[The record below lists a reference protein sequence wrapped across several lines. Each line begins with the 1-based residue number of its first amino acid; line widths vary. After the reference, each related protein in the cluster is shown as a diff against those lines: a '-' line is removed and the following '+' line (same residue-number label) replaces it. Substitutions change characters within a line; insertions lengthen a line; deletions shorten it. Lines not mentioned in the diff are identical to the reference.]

1 VQVPPNILPSPSD
14 LVAGPWAAWGFFFV
28 AGAAAVLVALPWA
41 IYAGARKGNW
51 IPLLVIGS
59 GFLCSLVE
67 PMLDFLGHL
76 RWARDLPGPAFVNFG
91 IEIPY
96 LIPPC
101 YAAFLG
107 LEAYFCYFML
117 RKGITVKQCFLVF
130 AVGGLTDAIMETIGL
145 NLNTYEYYGVQP
157 YRFLEFPYWWG
168 FINGASFFTGGFL
181 LWFLV
186 PRLHGIRRAW
196 LLLVSPS
203 AMMATYF
210 VCGWPYILATN
221 AAVPAWVKWVA
232 ATVMMAFC
240 LVAVRGMAYFAAI
253 PEPNLNWTFAR
264 IFFYRVMTPGARQ
277 RLEAKMA
284 IPAVGAR
291 AVPVA
296 AVD

>member
-1 VQVPPNILPSPSD
+1 
-14 LVAGPWAAWGFFFV
+14 
-28 AGAAAVLVALPWA
+28 
-41 IYAGARKGNW
+41 
-51 IPLLVIGS
+51 
-59 GFLCSLVE
+59 
-67 PMLDFLGHL
+67 
-76 RWARDLPGPAFVNFG
+76 
-91 IEIPY
+91 
-96 LIPPC
+96 
-101 YAAFLG
+101 
-107 LEAYFCYFML
+107 
-117 RKGITVKQCFLVF
+117 
-130 AVGGLTDAIMETIGL
+130 
-145 NLNTYEYYGVQP
+145 
-157 YRFLEFPYWWG
+157 
-168 FINGASFFTGGFL
+168 
-181 LWFLV
+181 
-186 PRLHGIRRAW
+186 
-196 LLLVSPS
+196 LLVSPS